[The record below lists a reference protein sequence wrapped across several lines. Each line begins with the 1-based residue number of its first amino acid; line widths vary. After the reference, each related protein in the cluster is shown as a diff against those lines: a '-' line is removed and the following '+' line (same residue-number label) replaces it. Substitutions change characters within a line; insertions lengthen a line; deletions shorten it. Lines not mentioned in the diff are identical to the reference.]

1 MTEYIKKDDLFVDK
15 DLLSFI
21 ETEFSSIIYND
32 ISDFWLKIKNII
44 NELEPTRH
52 NLLQKRKDLQSKINS
67 WHKDTKNGFFEKS
80 EYKKFLLDIGYLIP
94 EGKDFSIN
102 TENIDDEIS
111 LIAGPQLVVPIL
123 NARYALNA
131 ANARWGSLYDAL
143 YGTNVIPE
151 SKNLAK
157 SSVYNENRG
166 IEVIKRSKAILDNFA
181 PLSEGN
187 HSKVLKI
194 KILENKLVFD
204 FDDKSNIGLLNPN
217 QFVGYIGKPESLE
230 EVILKKNNLH
240 IRIQI
245 DKNLT
250 IGKEDKSK
258 IKDIIIESAISV
270 IMDCEDSVVAVDTTD
285 KINAFRNWLGLMN
298 GNLTEEISKN
308 GKVFKRKLN
317 NKISYTNTNGKKCSL
332 KGIALLLIRNVGHL
346 MPTPSIL
353 NQNKNE
359 IGEGFLDCLLTC
371 LCSIKDLEKS
381 SNSQHKSIYIVKPK
395 MHGPEEVKHTV
406 KIFSLI
412 EELLNLP
419 QKTLKIGIMDEER
432 RTTLNL
438 KECIRTAKDRVFFI
452 NTGFLDRTGDEIHTS
467 MEAGPMV
474 RKTEMKKENWIKNYE
489 KWNVE
494 IGLKCGF
501 LGKAQ
506 IGKGMWAMP
515 DQMAEMLEE
524 KIQHCESG
532 ASTAWVPSPTAATLH
547 ALHYHKVNVFD
558 QQRKLSLLSGTKID
572 TLLDIPIVDRPNW
585 RPEEI
590 QNELE
595 NNIQGIL
602 GYVVKWINNGIGCSK
617 VPDIN
622 NIGLMEDRATLRISS
637 QHIANWLNHN
647 ICSQEQVFKTFKEMA
662 FIVDK
667 QNKHDPEY
675 IAMSPN
681 FDKSIAF
688 QTACD
693 LVFKGKDQPSG
704 YTEPILHKNR
714 LKFKK
719 SVVT

>member
-1 MTEYIKKDDLFVDK
+1 MTEYIKKDELFVDK

-346 MPTPSIL
+346 MPTPSLL